1 MLEMMNMIPK
11 YAHRQRKSRE
21 SLSTCDEADAAK
33 PGAIHPDVR
42 EVHYRDTCYCTQVNA
57 SSIRCAPTETHH
69 SMKNGFDPVNTIPKS
84 TPGRPAYYVF
94 EIFPNNPRKCN
105 LPSWA

>member
-42 EVHYRDTCYCTQVNA
+42 EVHYRDTCYCAQVNA
-57 SSIRCAPTETHH
+57 SSFRCAPTETHH
-69 SMKNGFDPVNTIPKS
+69 SMKNGFDPLNTIPKA
-84 TPGRPAYYVF
+84 PWP
-94 EIFPNNPRKCN
+94 PRVLCLRN
-105 LPSWA
+105 SSQ